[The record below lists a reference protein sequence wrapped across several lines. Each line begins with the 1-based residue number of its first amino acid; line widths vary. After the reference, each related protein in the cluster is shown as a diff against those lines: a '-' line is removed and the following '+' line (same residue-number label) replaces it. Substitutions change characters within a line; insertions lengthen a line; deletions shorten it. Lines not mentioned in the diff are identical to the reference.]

1 MKRGK
6 KRGKKPTNPRAMER
20 ANENASFKRT
30 STKPKKN
37 ASTRPAR
44 PGRTGSSG
52 PAPTPDRPASGG
64 SSWDRT
70 MDAGQTRM
78 GGSLPS
84 KLSTVGFGQRVP
96 ASAKVPDSI
105 RPGMKPPVTTAPVG
119 SPKPV
124 DASPTTPTATR
135 KGPSARAMERANPNA
150 SFKRAAAGV
159 TSNPKP
165 LKTGQ
170 PVKKIKPAKMAR
182 GGRI

>member
-30 STKPKKN
+30 TPKKN
-37 ASTRPAR
+37 A
-44 PGRTGSSG
+44 GRMAKSG
-52 PAPTPDRPASGG
+52 PAPAPDFAAKAKAVSSRLGSKGKTGAPIPKSMSSGETARFAS
-64 SSWDRT
+64 
-70 MDAGQTRM
+70 
-78 GGSLPS
+78 
-84 KLSTVGFGQRVP
+84 RVR
-96 ASAKVPDSI
+96 SA
-105 RPGMKPPVTTAPVG
+105 PVTTAPVG

-124 DASPTTPTATR
+124 DASPTPTTPTTTPTATR

-182 GGRI
+182 GGRLA